1 MKQELVLDETLLRS
15 LPTVTIDVSFETGQG
30 KKSGSVTG
38 VLLWALIE
46 KAGTVDTPGKNARP
60 ALSRPPAR
68 MRWGIVPVI
77 LAIVAAAVWL
87 VPRTPADS
95 PARWSAW
102 GGVVVAT
109 VVAVWLYRRGS
120 GVRIN

>member
-1 MKQELVLDETLLRS
+1 MVCRS
-15 LPTVTIDVSFETGQG
+15 CGATI
-30 KKSGSVTG
+30 
-38 VLLWALIE
+38 AE
-46 KAGTVDTPGKNARP
+46 KAIICYRCGAATVDP
-60 ALSRPPAR
+60 ATLVPPRPPVVR
-68 MRWGIVPVI
+68 RSVWPVVA
-77 LAIVAAAVWL
+77 AIVIIIGLAVWL
-87 VPRTPADS
+87 VPMTPADS

>member
-1 MKQELVLDETLLRS
+1 
-15 LPTVTIDVSFETGQG
+15 
-30 KKSGSVTG
+30 
-38 VLLWALIE
+38 
-46 KAGTVDTPGKNARP
+46 
-60 ALSRPPAR
+60 

-87 VPRTPADS
+87 VPMTPADS